1 MPLGMIGFTVKKS
14 LFDAWD
20 SFMGLA
26 LVNLSFVVAAA
37 VFIAGAAALGP
48 GLAGNLALAVGLLA
62 FEACR
67 VAAAVALEPLAEGG
81 SLSFRSWAAAWPVA
95 LPTALVLGGSEL
107 ALFLA
112 LRAAVP
118 FYLGLGGLVG
128 AFALGVVFWSSALAL
143 LGLQWLPAAVARL
156 PGRSLGA
163 RLKVSFAMLLD
174 NLGFTLFV
182 TVWELV
188 SLALSFF
195 TAFLVPGFG
204 GAALAR
210 VEAFRLRMRKYEWLE
225 SLPAGAARR
234 PVPWKALLADDEERL
249 GKRTLRNLVFP
260 WKD

>member
-1 MPLGMIGFTVKKS
+1 MPHGMIGFTVKKS

-20 SFMGLA
+20 AFMGLA
-26 LVNLSFVVAAA
+26 LVNLSFVVVAAA
-37 VFIAGAAALGP
+37 TIGLAAALGP
-48 GLAGNLALAVGLLA
+48 GLAGNLLLAAGFLA

-67 VAAAVALEPLAEGG
+67 VAAAISLEPLADGA
-81 SLSFRSWAAAWPVA
+81 SLSFRAWFAAWPAA
-95 LPTALVLGGSEL
+95 LPTALALGGMEL

-112 LRAAVP
+112 LRAAFP
-118 FYLGLGGLVG
+118 FYLGMGGLVG
-128 AFALGVVFWSSALAL
+128 SFALGVVLWSSALVL
-143 LGLQWLPAAVARL
+143 LALQWLPAAAARMS
-156 PGRSLGA
+156 GRTLRA
-163 RLKVSFAMLLD
+163 RLKASFAMLLD
-174 NLGFTLFV
+174 NFGFTLFV

-225 SLPAGAARR
+225 SLPPGAARK
-234 PVPWKALLADDEERL
+234 PVPWKELIADDEERL
-249 GKRTLRNLVFP
+249 GKRTLRNLIFP